1 MTIGS
6 NQDQAQGDRPKT
18 PLTSALPAIPTKYS
32 VTGYQGDKL
41 PRPILSKKSLT
52 MSEASKKSEFVM
64 STSFSQAPDNKS
76 TRSLSKTSVNPK
88 FWEPRWDNSKE
99 TRVQDLIHQAQR
111 PCSSSSTKSRKVFK
125 EFNPE
130 IQRPCSSS
138 SAKSRKVQFGPEIS
152 APLKKKMRKALKS
165 KRLKKSKWLRLPK
178 LM

>member
-6 NQDQAQGDRPKT
+6 NQDQAQGDRPKS
-18 PLTSALPAIPTKYS
+18 PLISALPAIPTKYS

-41 PRPILSKKSLT
+41 PRPILSKKSFTL
-52 MSEASKKSEFVM
+52 SEASKQSEFLM

-76 TRSLSKTSVNPK
+76 IRSLSKTSVKPK
-88 FWEPRWDNSKE
+88 YGESRWDNSLE

-111 PCSSSSTKSRKVFK
+111 PCSSSSAKSRKFSK
-125 EFNPE
+125 ELNQE
-130 IQRPCSSS
+130 VQRPCSSS
-138 SAKSRKVQFGPEIS
+138 SAKSRKVQFNPEVP